1 MRIGEVAGSPDYHRG
16 ASSIT
21 QDISTKNHCP
31 LSLDGR
37 GLG

>member
-1 MRIGEVAGSPDYHRG
+1 MNI
-16 ASSIT
+16 SSLKI
-21 QDISTKNHCP
+21 DMNIDLFS